1 MKSQQSHK
9 MIYILFCLVF
19 VIFILINI
27 VLFSLIYQMYKLKSI
42 IIIQENTI
50 NEIQTNVDSYIDNY
64 VALWTTLNS
73 ITDTKSNK

>member
-27 VLFSLIYQMYKLKSI
+27 VLFSLIYQMHKLKSI

>member
-27 VLFSLIYQMYKLKSI
+27 VLFSLIYQMHKLKSI

-64 VALWTTLNS
+64 VALWTTVNS
-73 ITDTKSNK
+73 IIDTKSNK